1 MRAFFFFFFK
11 LTNTIQIIVITVE
24 VFRAYAVFRR
34 LQGAVATG
42 SDINVMSEAKRLA
55 YRLGDLIE
63 CVTGRKFAGLDM
75 ERAVTLIRFSGE
87 GAELAVKEVSL

>member
-1 MRAFFFFFFK
+1 MVPHGGTTMSNWNDAAQEV
-11 LTNTIQIIVITVE
+11 TI
-24 VFRAYAVFRR
+24 AAAR

>member
-1 MRAFFFFFFK
+1 MSNWNDAAQEV
-11 LTNTIQIIVITVE
+11 TI
-24 VFRAYAVFRR
+24 AAAR